1 MSSEIDSST
10 QGLLFEGTKLQI
22 VEAALE
28 TLKSKGFAH
37 TSAREIARAGDFNQ
51 ALIFYHFGSVEKL
64 LLAVVDETSA
74 RRMAVYRPKIESA
87 QTLPEFVEVARDI
100 YEEDVDKG
108 YITVLVEVVS
118 GSASSPD
125 FAREVV
131 ARMEPWI
138 DLAEE
143 KVAYLLGGTPFEALA
158 KPRDL
163 AFGLIAFY
171 LGIDMMTHLDGD
183 RSRPQA
189 LLDLGARLSA
199 IAAGFLP
206 PPGQGR
212 QSS

>member
-1 MSSEIDSST
+1 MVY
-10 QGLLFEGTKLQI
+10 EGTKLQI

-28 TLKSKGFAH
+28 TLKTKGFAR

-74 RRMAVYRPKIESA
+74 RRMAVYRPAIESRA
-87 QTLPEFVEVARDI
+87 DAARVRRGRARHLRRGRR
-100 YEEDVDKG
+100 EG
-108 YITVLVEVVS
+108 LHHGAGRGRH
-118 GSASSPD
+118 GSASSPE

-143 KVAYLLGGTPFEALA
+143 KVRALLAGTPFEALA
-158 KPRDL
+158 QPRDL

-171 LGIDMMTHLDGD
+171 LGLDVMTHLDGD
-183 RSRPQA
+183 RARTQA
-189 LLDLGARLSA
+189 LFDLGHAALDPRRRLL
-199 IAAGFLP
+199 AAP
-206 PPGQGR
+206 KR
-212 QSS
+212 KDST